1 MSRVVNFYDTFA
13 GLYPILDVFLKEPK
27 RQFLSRINR
36 EPSGSLLE
44 IGVGR
49 GDNLPLYTH
58 RPLTGIDMS
67 EGMLAY
73 ARKKAPEYCELFIMD
88 AARLEFAENAF
99 DYCVISHVLTVVDNP
114 GQVMNE
120 VHRVV
125 VPGGKIFVLNHESTG
140 PAQALIGKIIA
151 PLVSRIL
158 HFSAT
163 FDLEALVNPGQF
175 TILDK
180 GLYGFLPKITMMVLE
195 NKAGE
200 QKSSVIGA
208 PL

>member
-1 MSRVVNFYDTFA
+1 MSRVVGFYDKFA

-36 EPSGSLLE
+36 ESAGHLLE

-88 AARLEFAENAF
+88 AARLEFPDNAF

-114 GQVMNE
+114 GRVMDE

-125 VPGGKIFVLNHESTG
+125 RPGGKVFVLNHESTG
-140 PAQALIGKIIA
+140 PVQVVLNKIIA
-151 PLVSRIL
+151 PLVSRVL
-158 HFSAT
+158 HFSTT
-163 FDLEALVNPGQF
+163 FSLEALVNPAQF
-175 TILDK
+175 SILEK
-180 GLYGFLPKITMMVLE
+180 GRYGFLPKITMVVLE
-195 NKAGE
+195 NK
-200 QKSSVIGA
+200 
-208 PL
+208 

>member
-1 MSRVVNFYDTFA
+1 MSRVVSFYDKFA
-13 GLYPILDVFLKEPK
+13 SLYPILDVFLKEPK
-27 RQFLSRINR
+27 RQFLSRINC
-36 EPSGSLLE
+36 ENPGSLLE

-58 RPLTGIDMS
+58 RPLAGIDMS

-73 ARKKAPEYCELFIMD
+73 ARKKAPEYCELHIMD
-88 AARLEFAENAF
+88 AAKLEFPENAF

-114 GQVMNE
+114 GQVMDE

-125 VPGGKIFVLNHESTG
+125 VPGGKVFVLNHESTG
-140 PAQALIGKIIA
+140 PAQAIINRTIA
-151 PLVSRIL
+151 PLVSKFL

-163 FDLEALVNPGQF
+163 FNLEELVSPSQF

-195 NKAGE
+195 NK
-200 QKSSVIGA
+200 
-208 PL
+208 